1 MSPFLQAVKTE
12 MAVRRHYIEPP
23 NTLYMGGGTPSL
35 YAAHELCSLIDE
47 SKKLWGCECK
57 EITVE
62 LNPED
67 VTLDYCH
74 TLAKGGVNRLSLGI
88 QSFYDDHLRFMNRRH
103 SASQAIRAVEAARDA
118 GFYNLNIDLIFG
130 FPGLLESQWRHNIE
144 QAIALG
150 TEHISAYQLGIE
162 QGTPFD
168 KMVRQ
173 GSMQPVS
180 QEVASAQYALLQQ
193 LLLDAGWEQYEVS
206 NFARK
211 GYRAVH
217 NSAYW
222 QGVSYLGVGPAAHSF
237 NGVARHANVRHL
249 GRYLKGISLGQ
260 LVCKEERITPRK
272 RYNEFVM
279 TRLRCV
285 EGFSREALYQHIFD
299 PNLRLHFEEAATGLL
314 QRGFLVERDGRIAIP
329 PAKWFVSDGI
339 IRELFA

>member
-1 MSPFLQAVKTE
+1 
-12 MAVRRHYIEPP
+12 MALRRHYIEPP

-35 YAAHELCSLIDE
+35 YAAHELCNLIDE
-47 SKKLWGCECK
+47 AKKLWECEFN
-57 EITVE
+57 EVTVE

-67 VTLDYCH
+67 VTTDYCH
-74 TLAKGGVNRLSLGI
+74 TLAQGGVNRLSMGI
-88 QSFYDDHLRFMNRRH
+88 QSFFDDHLRFMNRRH
-103 SASQAIRAVEAARDA
+103 SASQAIRAVKTAQDA
-118 GFYNLNIDLIFG
+118 GFCNINIDLIFG
-130 FPGLLESQWRHNIE
+130 FPGLLEPQWNRNIE
-144 QAIALG
+144 QAIALK
-150 TEHISAYQLGIE
+150 TEHISAYQLSIE

-168 KMVRQ
+168 KMVWQ

-180 QEVASAQYALLQQ
+180 QEVAAAQYALLQQ
-193 LLLDAGWEQYEVS
+193 LLPAAGWEQYEVS

-237 NGVARHANVRHL
+237 NGVARRANVRHL
-249 GRYLKGISLGQ
+249 GRYLTGISHGQ
-260 LVCKEERITPRK
+260 VVCKEERITSRK

-285 EGFSREALYQHIFD
+285 EGFTREELWSHIF
-299 PNLRLHFEEAATGLL
+299 NSQIRLHFEEVAARLI
-314 QRGFLVERDGRIAIP
+314 QRGFLVERGGRITIP